1 MPAGFPF
8 RAAAMSDDSILL
20 TEDADLPTVPLA
32 PAPWSLTGTGYIL
45 LMKLPAAVLDDP
57 RHTPT
62 SLRGQRRGGLS
73 MVMLVDYENS
83 AVGPYRELLY
93 IPGKFAFGT
102 KVYQSITRIY
112 VSSMESVVNGRIN
125 WGIPKD
131 RCDFDYQYGADGHDR
146 LEASLNGRPFARFAF
161 KAGGWRLPFSTAIVP
176 NALLT
181 LAQRH
186 GGRQFVYVPSA
197 SGRVQFAK
205 VTDWSFDA
213 ALFPDLAQGK
223 VLACVK
229 VPRFAMGFPVSAV
242 QPA

>member
-1 MPAGFPF
+1 MRAGFPI
-8 RAAAMSDDSILL
+8 RLAAMSEPSILL
-20 TEDADLPTVPLA
+20 TEDAELPTVPLA

-45 LMKLPAAVLDDP
+45 LMKLPPAVLDDP
-57 RHTPT
+57 RHTPAA
-62 SLRGQRRGGLS
+62 LRGQRRGGLS
-73 MVMLVDYENS
+73 MVMLVDYESS

-93 IPGKFAFGT
+93 IPGKFAFGARA
-102 KVYQSITRIY
+102 YQSITRIY
-112 VSSMESVVNGRIN
+112 VSSIESVVNGRIN

-131 RCDFDYQYGADGHDR
+131 RCDFDYQYGADGEDR
-146 LEASLNGRPFARFAF
+146 LEARLDGQPFARFAF

-176 NALLT
+176 NALLK
-181 LAQRH
+181 LAQIH

-197 SGRVQFAK
+197 AGRIQFAK

-213 ALFPDLAQGK
+213 TRFPDLAQGK

-229 VPRFAMGFPVSAV
+229 VPRFTMGFPVSAV